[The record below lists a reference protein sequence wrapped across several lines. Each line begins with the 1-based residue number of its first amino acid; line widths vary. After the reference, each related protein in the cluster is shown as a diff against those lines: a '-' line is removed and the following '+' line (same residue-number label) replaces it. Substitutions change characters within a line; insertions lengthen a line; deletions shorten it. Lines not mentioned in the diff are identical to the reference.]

1 MKDLYVR
8 VAFASGNQLYTY
20 RTPIVL
26 SPKDT
31 VVIPTPRGYDLAKV
45 HSMED
50 NPKLDVPYEY
60 KWIVQKVDF
69 TEYRNNSSIIT
80 GKSRL

>member
-8 VAFASGNQLYTY
+8 VAFASGSQLYTY
-20 RTPIVL
+20 RTPVVL

-31 VVIPTPRGYDLAKV
+31 VVIPTPRGFDLAKV

-50 NPKLDVPYEY
+50 NPKLNVPYEY

-69 TEYRNNSSIIT
+69 TEYTDRSSIINS
-80 GKSRL
+80 KSRL